1 MWDKVRR
8 AARKAEDIIHK
19 RIDSLFPQDPAS
31 LLELR
36 QQILEN
42 VEDNIE
48 FDRGGA
54 SFPYDGIRISFPLAE
69 ENQRE
74 ALNRA
79 FTEERPIRDDIIAL
93 LSRHQCRMASEPVVV
108 VQFMSDDQ
116 MAGTGPFRIDFS
128 RKPTEAG
135 KTPAARQEPQ
145 PTAMLTV
152 LKGAADPLVLNVS
165 KKRTRIGRVKEL
177 FDLEGAI
184 ARRND
189 LTFADKD
196 DEVNASVGRAHATIV
211 FDGGT
216 RDFRV
221 VDETSRFGTRIF
233 RDGRTINVLPGGRG
247 ITLRDGDEIYFGR
260 ACVRFETPGSDE
272 ERETTD
278 SAGSGSAAVG

>member
-36 QQILEN
+36 HQILEN

-54 SFPYDGIRISFPLAE
+54 SFPYDEIRISFLQADE
-69 ENQRE
+69 DQRDV
-74 ALNRA
+74 LNRA
-79 FTEERPIRDDIIAL
+79 FVEERPIRNDIVAL
-93 LSRHQCRMASEPVVV
+93 LHTHQCRIASEPVVV
-108 VQFMSDDQ
+108 VQFMSEDQ
-116 MAGTGPFRIDFS
+116 MAGTSPFRIDFS
-128 RKPTEAG
+128 RRPREAG
-135 KTPAARQEPQ
+135 RTLAARHEPQ
-145 PTAMLTV
+145 PAAMLTV
-152 LKGAADPLVLNVS
+152 LKGAADPIVLNVR

-189 LTFADKD
+189 LTFADND
-196 DEVNASVGRAHATIV
+196 DEVNATVGRAHATIV

-233 RDGRTINVLPGGRG
+233 RDDRTINVLPGGRG

-260 ACVRFETPGSDE
+260 ACVRFETPGGDK
-272 ERETTD
+272 
-278 SAGSGSAAVG
+278 AQN

>member
-54 SFPYDGIRISFPLAE
+54 SFPYDGIRITLPLAE

-74 ALNRA
+74 VLNRA
-79 FTEERPIRDDIIAL
+79 FMEERPIRNDIIAL
-93 LSRHQCRMASEPVVV
+93 LGTHQCRMASEPVVV
-108 VQFMSDDQ
+108 VQFMGDDQ
-116 MAGTGPFRIDFS
+116 MAGTSPFRIDFS
-128 RKPTEAG
+128 RRPREAG
-135 KTPAARQEPQ
+135 QTPAARPQ

-152 LKGAADPLVLNVS
+152 LKGAADPMVFNVS

-189 LTFADKD
+189 LTFADND
-196 DEVNASVGRAHATIV
+196 DEVNATVGRAHATIV

-216 RDFRV
+216 HDFRL

-260 ACVRFETPGSDE
+260 ACVRFETPGGELQD
-272 ERETTD
+272 
-278 SAGSGSAAVG
+278 V

>member
-19 RIDSLFPQDPAS
+19 RIDSFFPQDPAS

-54 SFPYDGIRISFPLAE
+54 SFPYDEIRITFPAD

-74 ALNRA
+74 VLNRA
-79 FTEERPIRDDIIAL
+79 FMEERPIRDEIMVL
-93 LSRHQCRMASEPVVV
+93 LGTHHCRMASEPVVV
-108 VQFMSDDQ
+108 VQFMSDGQ
-116 MAGTGPFRIDFS
+116 MAGTGPFRVDFS
-128 RKPTEAG
+128 RRPREAG

-152 LKGAADPLVLNVS
+152 LKGAADPMILKVR

-177 FDLEGAI
+177 LDLEGAI

-189 LTFADKD
+189 LTFADDD

-233 RDGRTINVLPGGRG
+233 RDDRTITVLSGGRG
-247 ITLRDGDEIYFGR
+247 ITLKDGDEIYFGR
-260 ACVRFETPGSDE
+260 ACVRFEIPGSDE
-272 ERETTD
+272 LQN
-278 SAGSGSAAVG
+278 